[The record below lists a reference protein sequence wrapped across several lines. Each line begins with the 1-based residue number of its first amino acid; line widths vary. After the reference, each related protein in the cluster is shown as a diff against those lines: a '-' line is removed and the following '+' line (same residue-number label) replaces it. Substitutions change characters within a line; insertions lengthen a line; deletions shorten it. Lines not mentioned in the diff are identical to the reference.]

1 MKMIMTAKSALVTQ
15 SSSLLRNC
23 SLLLHVCFKIFF
35 FLFVVAGIGGT
46 REQCFFLFLI
56 CCCRQQR
63 TILFFFSYIVF
74 LYSLFVVARIGMTRE
89 RWWKPEALPLYRCT
103 RQDAPQRGQGGTKY
117 YIILPN
123 TRQDALRCTLCQ
135 TDSNTGDVLDKIHQR
150 LAGVVTE
157 GSFC

>member
-1 MKMIMTAKSALVTQ
+1 MWS
-15 SSSLLRNC
+15 NC
-23 SLLLHVCFKIFF
+23 HVCMYVLSFSFFIRCCRHRRDKRAVF
-35 FLFVVAGIGGT
+35 FLLNY
-46 REQCFFLFLI
+46 FLFLI

-103 RQDAPQRGQGGTKY
+103 RQDAPQRGLGGTKY

-150 LAGVVTE
+150 LAGGVTE

>member
-1 MKMIMTAKSALVTQ
+1 MFVFF
-15 SSSLLRNC
+15 
-23 SLLLHVCFKIFF
+23 VYVIFF
-35 FLFVVAGIGGT
+35 GLFVVAG
-46 REQCFFLFLI
+46 
-56 CCCRQQR
+56 
-63 TILFFFSYIVF
+63 
-74 LYSLFVVARIGMTRE
+74 IGMTRE

-103 RQDAPQRGQGGTKY
+103 RQDAPQRGLGGTKY